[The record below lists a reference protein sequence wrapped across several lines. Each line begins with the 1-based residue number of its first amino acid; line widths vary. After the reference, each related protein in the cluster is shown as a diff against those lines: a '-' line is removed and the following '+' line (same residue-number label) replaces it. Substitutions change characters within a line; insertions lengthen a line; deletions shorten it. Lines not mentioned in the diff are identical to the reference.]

1 MAMMII
7 KTNRNFMRMF
17 TVVVIGI
24 DNVTSYRPGSSSV
37 DGSAV
42 RTSLVADGGCSL
54 GRERER
60 ERVYLLEKKHTWHNK
75 TVIILRAGCQKGH
88 SPSCWPPMIY
98 NVLCLTHIQNCHV
111 RHTG

>member
-24 DNVTSYRPGSSSV
+24 DNVTSYRSGSSAV
-37 DGSAV
+37 GGSAV

-54 GRERER
+54 GQ
-60 ERVYLLEKKHTWHNK
+60 
-75 TVIILRAGCQKGH
+75 LRRGTDRRTDRRTDRGIA
-88 SPSCWPPMIY
+88 
-98 NVLCLTHIQNCHV
+98 
-111 RHTG
+111 